1 MGKEH
6 TVRKNWWF
14 SYTGKQNLSLFVW
27 LVGFNNVTQVY
38 VIISVYLTRVERET
52 GVVADISSW
61 PYSKQFKG
69 SALVHDGCY
78 LSVVIA
84 GDDKS

>member
-1 MGKEH
+1 MVFIHRKENSEF
-6 TVRKNWWF
+6 VC
-14 SYTGKQNLSLFVW
+14 LFGR

-38 VIISVYLTRVERET
+38 VIISICLTRVEGET

-61 PYSKQFKG
+61 PYSKDQQLKG
-69 SALVHDGCY
+69 SALVHDKGY

-84 GDDKS
+84 GDGKS